1 MKNRTL
7 KNWRSILLLLA
18 MVVPLVIL
26 KPNRADAR
34 STQQVITLL
43 YFNGTALEEG
53 VLLKWATIS
62 EFNTSGFILQRSDT
76 ESGPY
81 EDISEII
88 PAVGSPTGAEYEHLD
103 ENVVFGQ
110 TYWYI
115 LVVIKID
122 GDPGQTPPLMVM
134 FGELISNY
142 IPIIRST

>member
-1 MKNRTL
+1 MKNRLL
-7 KNWRSILLLLA
+7 KNWRWILLLA
-18 MVVPLVIL
+18 MIVAPVIIS
-26 KPNRADAR
+26 PNRADAR
-34 STQQVITLL
+34 PTQQVITLL

-142 IPIIRST
+142 IPIIRSS